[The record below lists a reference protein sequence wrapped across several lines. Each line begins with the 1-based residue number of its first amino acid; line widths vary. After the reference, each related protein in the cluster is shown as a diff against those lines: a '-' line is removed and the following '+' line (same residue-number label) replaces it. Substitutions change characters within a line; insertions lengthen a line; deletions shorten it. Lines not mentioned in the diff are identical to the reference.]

1 MSDAP
6 DEFEGYDQRPCPKCG
21 HQEAHMP
28 IDYTETMLAQC
39 GECRYEFI
47 KRPQHLETL
56 EIDATPN
63 SEIQKLVNDWRG
75 TAAMKHSDEKDVFN
89 ARCDAWRKAADELE
103 ALIDDTQAGDADE

>member
-21 HQEAHMP
+21 YQETHMP

-39 GECRYEFI
+39 SECRYEFI
-47 KRPQHLETL
+47 KRPKHLETL

-63 SEIQKLVNDWRG
+63 EDLRELINEWRERG
-75 TAAMKHSDEKDVFN
+75 VIDPYGMTWN
-89 ARCDAWRKAADELE
+89 PPADELE
-103 ALIDDTQAGDADE
+103 ALIDDD